1 MVLSSD
7 TIYYKKGNYY
17 RYLRMDGVTIAWS
30 IRGLGGGNLS
40 LPNQDLIQVNIKKH
54 ITDTGTIY
62 VYVLFTS
69 IELIASNALWLHAKS
84 GFVVKEKRTELTSLL
99 GISLEEWRRLKTTTD
114 LDQDYHFA
122 LEESLQWWI
131 TNSTDPS

>member
-1 MVLSSD
+1 
-7 TIYYKKGNYY
+7 
-17 RYLRMDGVTIAWS
+17 MDGVTIASS

-69 IELIASNALWLHAKS
+69 IELIASNAL
-84 GFVVKEKRTELTSLL
+84 
-99 GISLEEWRRLKTTTD
+99 
-114 LDQDYHFA
+114 
-122 LEESLQWWI
+122 
-131 TNSTDPS
+131 